1 MVVESESQVY
11 TAHGALLR
19 RRMNDTPSND
29 NSPVAAGKL
38 FGAYTLKRILAE
50 GGMGV
55 VIEAEHNVIKR
66 MVALKTVS
74 PKYAAK
80 EGFRLTVMDTFMR
93 DARILGSIEHPNVLP
108 IYDAGTVG
116 HCPFIAMRL
125 ITGGDLATWI
135 TSFGP
140 VKPDIALK
148 LAHDCAAGLK
158 AIHQAGFLHRDIKPL
173 NLLIESDWR
182 VFISDFGLALA
193 KGKKPPAGTIAGTPC
208 YLAPEQIRGE
218 DLDERTDIYALGA
231 TIFHAVTGA
240 PPYLGESPE
249 DIMRQILQAT
259 HPPAVTTTPAIDM
272 RLEWI
277 IQHAMA
283 GNPLA
288 RYQTTDQ
295 LMEDCT
301 ALLSGQS
308 PPYASGTVGSHNG
321 TTAKTRRSTVFGSIK
336 AKVFGPGPQVN
347 K

>member
-1 MVVESESQVY
+1 MVVERGTEDY
-11 TAHGALLR
+11 TYLR
-19 RRMNDTPSND
+19 EFRPKRMNDTLQND

-38 FGAYTLKRILAE
+38 FGAYTLKRIIAE

-66 MVALKTVS
+66 LVALKTVS

-135 TSFGP
+135 TSHGP
-140 VKPDIALK
+140 VKHDVAVK

-158 AIHQAGFLHRDIKPL
+158 AIHSAGYLHRDIKPL
-173 NLLIESDWR
+173 NLLIEDDWR

-193 KGKKPPAGTIAGTPC
+193 KGKRPPSGTIAGTPC

-218 DLDERTDIYALGA
+218 DLDERTDIYSLGA
-231 TIFHAVTGA
+231 TIFHAITGA
-240 PPYLGESPE
+240 PPYLGETPE
-249 DIMRQILQAT
+249 AIMRQILEAT
-259 HPPAVTTTPAIDM
+259 APPPVRTTPAVDM

-277 IQHAMA
+277 IHRAMA
-283 GNPLA
+283 SNPSA
-288 RYQTTDQ
+288 RYRTTDE
-295 LMEDCT
+295 LMEDCM
-301 ALLSGQS
+301 ALLGGQ
-308 PPYASGTVGSHNG
+308 PPPHAGSNGAATNASS
-321 TTAKTRRSTVFGSIK
+321 KSRRSTVFGSIA
-336 AKVFGPGPQVN
+336 AKVFGGSPA